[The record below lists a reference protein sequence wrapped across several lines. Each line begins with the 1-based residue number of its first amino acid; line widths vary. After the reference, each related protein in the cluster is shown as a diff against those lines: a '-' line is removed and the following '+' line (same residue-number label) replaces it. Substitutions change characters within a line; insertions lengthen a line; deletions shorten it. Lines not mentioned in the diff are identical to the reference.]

1 MGELTTDEE
10 QRWVCPNDRH
20 LQLRAK
26 LNSGWSFHSS
36 GPARKTSTKADISA
50 TEQEI
55 IREVLERSERIR
67 QNEEERIG
75 RLVEKLENMC
85 NNAIGDG
92 KETCLLCNSK
102 FGTLKVVAKKCD
114 ICGKNVCQKCGLDTQ
129 NSLGETIWL
138 CRLCSE
144 QRELWKRTG
153 AWFFKAIPH
162 HTYPGRQQRNVS
174 AERRETSGSNSSD
187 QLILPPP
194 NRYNKTWTMYSK
206 SKDNLQDG
214 DVRAES
220 PLESEESSS
229 SDEMIFDSPR
239 KPSSSSRERSSTTD
253 EPSLSPYTG
262 RLSEV
267 SMPGS
272 DILENIDTPP
282 PFRKRTLLVTPEER
296 ERRPS
301 NVSLKQSELQA
312 VNGQDVP
319 DGKPVRGP
327 SPKAEQRN
335 LVTQQRNKV
344 TENEIKREVRKAL
357 IKKQDT
363 EEEDIDELVRTFK
376 ESEAAVPKDS
386 GDQGLGTIEFSV
398 HYDKQHSQLQVK
410 VECAKGLKAMDHSGT
425 SDPYVKLH
433 LLPGASKSN
442 KMRTHTKYKT
452 LNPKFDETL
461 VYHGITDDDMS
472 KKSLRLQV
480 FDEDR
485 LGHNNFIG
493 EACVALKVFHSK
505 PSQSL
510 KRSLISRAYFEDGRE
525 SPEPNLGRLQLS
537 LKYKTQKNQLVVGI
551 IRCAGLAAM
560 DSNGY
565 SDPYVKCYLKP
576 DVHKKSKKR
585 TSVKKKTLNPEYN
598 EEFVYEISHHDLAK
612 KSLELT
618 VWDHD
623 VGKSNDFIGGV
634 VMDINSSGT
643 ALMHWYDMLKTPN
656 QVHTHWHTLE
666 KLANHEQE

>member
-10 QRWVCPNDRH
+10 QRWVCPNDRQ

-36 GPARKTSTKADISA
+36 GPARKTSTKTDISA

-162 HTYPGRQQRNVS
+162 HTYPGRQQRNLS

-194 NRYNKTWTMYSK
+194 NRYNRTWTTYSK
-206 SKDNLQDG
+206 SKDNLDE

-220 PLESEESSS
+220 PSDGDDSSS

-253 EPSLSPYTG
+253 EPSLSPYMG

-267 SMPGS
+267 SIPGS

-282 PFRKRTLLVTPEER
+282 PFRKRTVLVTPEER

-301 NVSLKQSELQA
+301 NVSLNQSELQA

-319 DGKPVRGP
+319 DGKPIRGQ
-327 SPKAEQRN
+327 SPKAEQHN
-335 LVTQQRNKV
+335 LYSHKV

-442 KMRTHTKYKT
+442 KKRTHTKYKT

-472 KKSLRLQV
+472 
-480 FDEDR
+480 
-485 LGHNNFIG
+485 
-493 EACVALKVFHSK
+493 
-505 PSQSL
+505 
-510 KRSLISRAYFEDGRE
+510 
-525 SPEPNLGRLQLS
+525 
-537 LKYKTQKNQLVVGI
+537 
-551 IRCAGLAAM
+551 M
-560 DSNGY
+560 
-565 SDPYVKCYLKP
+565 
-576 DVHKKSKKR
+576 
-585 TSVKKKTLNPEYN
+585 
-598 EEFVYEISHHDLAK
+598 
-612 KSLELT
+612 
-618 VWDHD
+618 
-623 VGKSNDFIGGV
+623 
-634 VMDINSSGT
+634 
-643 ALMHWYDMLKTPN
+643 
-656 QVHTHWHTLE
+656 
-666 KLANHEQE
+666 KLL